1 MILKGPE
8 VVARSVAGSKQGVLV
23 LMVKL
28 GQGGNQTPRI
38 TANAAALFK
47 CRGVINSNLQI

>member
-1 MILKGPE
+1 MILKGLE